1 MVMFVLRKPL
11 NAQTHPKR
19 RKIIFKPNKHGTEY
33 TTVTRMANTKGIS
46 EILYVNPTDHEQC
59 KMGN

>member
-19 RKIIFKPNKHGTEY
+19 RKIIFKPNKHGTAYYSDPNGEY
-33 TTVTRMANTKGIS
+33 ERNFWNTI
-46 EILYVNPTDHEQC
+46 YVKPTDHEQC
-59 KMGN
+59 KIGY

>member
-33 TTVTRMANTKGIS
+33 TSNSDPNGEYERNF
-46 EILYVNPTDHEQC
+46 
-59 KMGN
+59 

>member
-33 TTVTRMANTKGIS
+33 TTVTRMANTKGIF
-46 EILYVNPTDHEQC
+46 EILY
-59 KMGN
+59 M